1 MKKFLL
7 TVAAVLITVSPVLGQ
22 GVEDNTS
29 PSGVAE
35 VTSSTLLPTEATIN
49 EEQHQRLG
57 GILSQLKI
65 LDTLSKNE
73 EIDQAR
79 SQLLEEAGQIIGT
92 QVSETVDVQQVYDLS
107 YTSWS
112 RKLGSYFSFINVLWV
127 FVGLILLVAFLGIF
141 GQYLWPLLVLLP
153 PELLELGAWVL
164 CLIAAFVSPY
174 HWSSEMAFIAAMISI
189 PFFAGLAAWRIW
201 ETSWRVYLGVLV
213 LFIGAAAIT
222 HSSVFFGTLTVLTFM
237 GLCGS
242 WFVPFIEE
250 ISIFHDRQYVPSA
263 LATSSIMLAA
273 TLGLS
278 LTSNPNWLGVF
289 QYGVFWLAGLV
300 FAGSLLALSCRHYYK
315 KQNLAN
321 WLLWQVITITC
332 GIFALYLG
340 HVYAVELD
348 STVLQEIGGTF
359 LAIYMIEKVVELP
372 WDFKHWP
379 WIALLIGVGGYY
391 AVGFA
396 ASHPAYFLAF

>member
-1 MKKFLL
+1 
-7 TVAAVLITVSPVLGQ
+7 
-22 GVEDNTS
+22 
-29 PSGVAE
+29 
-35 VTSSTLLPTEATIN
+35 
-49 EEQHQRLG
+49 
-57 GILSQLKI
+57 
-65 LDTLSKNE
+65 
-73 EIDQAR
+73 
-79 SQLLEEAGQIIGT
+79 
-92 QVSETVDVQQVYDLS
+92 
-107 YTSWS
+107 
-112 RKLGSYFSFINVLWV
+112 
-127 FVGLILLVAFLGIF
+127 
-141 GQYLWPLLVLLP
+141 
-153 PELLELGAWVL
+153 
-164 CLIAAFVSPY
+164 
-174 HWSSEMAFIAAMISI
+174 
-189 PFFAGLAAWRIW
+189 
-201 ETSWRVYLGVLV
+201 
-213 LFIGAAAIT
+213 
-222 HSSVFFGTLTVLTFM
+222 
-237 GLCGS
+237 
-242 WFVPFIEE
+242 
-250 ISIFHDRQYVPSA
+250 
-263 LATSSIMLAA
+263 
-273 TLGLS
+273 
-278 LTSNPNWLGVF
+278 LGVF